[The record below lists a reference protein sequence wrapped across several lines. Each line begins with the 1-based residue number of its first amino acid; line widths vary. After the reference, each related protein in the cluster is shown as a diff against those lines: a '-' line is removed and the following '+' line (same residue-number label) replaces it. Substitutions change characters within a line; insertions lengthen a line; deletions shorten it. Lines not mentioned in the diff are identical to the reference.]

1 MEHDDMEGIENT
13 NKLPDFLDYSLSGEE
28 EEEEQSA
35 NGEGEEDNIDTP
47 VSVEEEDFHLQ
58 GTKRKYDFAS
68 DFAREFRDR
77 IILTTDTQN
86 TERNEAPQAKHRRT
100 EAQHSQTR
108 RSAPT
113 TPFSF
118 NFGNQISGD
127 RVSVGT
133 QVFQNPPP
141 ATQNAERSKGK
152 EKDREKG
159 SEEEIF
165 AERTGRDREDL
176 ENKGVLMIFDV
187 TEEDRPN
194 ILSWLASLQIP
205 INSKETVIQA
215 GVLLAPFAS
224 AIGQDIW
231 EERKIAYKGPGRL
244 PRREEEAPR
253 NARPA
258 LVIKA
263 EGGNPGE
270 LNIVKLAAGFADED
284 IKKSVLAADVSI
296 LYVPEKDGEIGRCP
310 LYLLEL
316 SSMTEVKRILA
327 YPEAVIVGDSY
338 LEFSTHIK
346 SEDKNLIIMCWNIPK
361 HCSRFAVF
369 RLIKKCTGEDAVSVE
384 VKTRADGVK
393 YAFVH
398 TASVRQKEKLLRLG
412 SIEIEK
418 GRSVTFEARK
428 TEEERMQELQ
438 KRRKQ
443 QEEWKQI
450 RTERNQRAE
459 ARKKEREQKRKA
471 TEDSVRRAR
480 EMQQAREEELRQRN
494 EEIKRTLEGAKKR
507 K

>member
-1 MEHDDMEGIENT
+1 
-13 NKLPDFLDYSLSGEE
+13 
-28 EEEEQSA
+28 
-35 NGEGEEDNIDTP
+35 
-47 VSVEEEDFHLQ
+47 
-58 GTKRKYDFAS
+58 
-68 DFAREFRDR
+68 
-77 IILTTDTQN
+77 
-86 TERNEAPQAKHRRT
+86 
-100 EAQHSQTR
+100 
-108 RSAPT
+108 
-113 TPFSF
+113 
-118 NFGNQISGD
+118 
-127 RVSVGT
+127 
-133 QVFQNPPP
+133 
-141 ATQNAERSKGK
+141 
-152 EKDREKG
+152 
-159 SEEEIF
+159 
-165 AERTGRDREDL
+165 
-176 ENKGVLMIFDV
+176 
-187 TEEDRPN
+187 
-194 ILSWLASLQIP
+194 
-205 INSKETVIQA
+205 
-215 GVLLAPFAS
+215 
-224 AIGQDIW
+224 
-231 EERKIAYKGPGRL
+231 
-244 PRREEEAPR
+244 
-253 NARPA
+253 
-258 LVIKA
+258 
-263 EGGNPGE
+263 
-270 LNIVKLAAGFADED
+270 
-284 IKKSVLAADVSI
+284 
-296 LYVPEKDGEIGRCP
+296 VPEKDGEIGRCP